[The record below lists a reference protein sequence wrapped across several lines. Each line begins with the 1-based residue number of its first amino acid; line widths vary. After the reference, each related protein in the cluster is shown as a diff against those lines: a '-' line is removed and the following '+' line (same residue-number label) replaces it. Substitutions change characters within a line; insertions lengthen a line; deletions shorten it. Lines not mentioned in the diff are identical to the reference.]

1 MKSFVVSGYGVP
13 KDILKDENY
22 GRYLSAVFNR
32 IYDLAAGERALV
44 IFSGGPADCF
54 RPPFKR
60 TEAAE
65 MVKLFKKLSSR
76 AIVKSAT
83 KKWKYVLE
91 KKALSSV
98 ENSLYSRRYL
108 KKICPVVFFCEHTRA
123 KRDTIVAKKVFKGF
137 KVAVVSI
144 DFDTSS
150 NRYLDKKFL
159 RRKENKALKVDL
171 AALKDKKFLKEYIDW
186 NKRKLEF
193 FRKNYKKDH
202 AKMVEKWWRQEIK

>member
-1 MKSFVVSGYGVP
+1 MKSFVVFGYGVP

-32 IYDLAAGERALV
+32 IYDLAAGEHALV
-44 IFSGGPADCF
+44 IFTGGPTEC

-60 TEAAE
+60 TEAGE
-65 MVKLFKKLSSR
+65 MAKLFKKLVGR
-76 AIVKSAT
+76 APVKAAA

-98 ENSLYSRRYL
+98 ENSLYSRQYL

-123 KRDTIVAKKVFKGF
+123 KRDMIVAKKVFKGF
-137 KVAVVSI
+137 KPAVVGI
-144 DFDTSS
+144 DFDMSS
-150 NRYLDKKFL
+150 NRYIDKKFL

-186 NKRKLEF
+186 NKRKLKF
-193 FRKNYKKDH
+193 LRKNYKKDH
-202 AKMVEKWWRQEIK
+202 AKMVEKWWRQNL